1 MRWFTALWQDSSTPV
16 RIALIVTVA
25 VVVLA
30 LVWLG
35 VGDALATWLSAN

>member
-1 MRWFTALWQDSSTPV
+1 MRWLTSLWQDSSTPV

-35 VGDALATWLSAN
+35 VGDAVGAWLGAN